1 LNTTFLPATERF
13 AAANKMAASQKLLSS
28 GHGDNGSGFA
38 GILASQAPIQPPQQ
52 QAYPSSSA
60 GTAAKQTQPGGST
73 HTSPATQDSGT
84 ASSHTHDRA
93 QTPPASTH
101 QTSGTQQPTVSPA
114 SDHGKAAYRHV
125 LAQHG
130 QADTQAEHT
139 ATKRF
144 LPAEFQKI
152 LAALPSSDKKGD
164 FRLAALANKSKQ
176 TQMIERDHLANT
188 SNRSH
193 TDTPRIDKNT
203 SPGTEA
209 RNQALASDQ
218 RLSHQTSGRTKA
230 RNIKLGHGIAAEQHA
245 SRVSAKSSLSGA
257 RAGKMPF
264 QTTLDKSATTLHASE
279 DLRTGGTLTR
289 PDHQALEPGRLTAS
303 TAQHAQAGHLVAP
316 FADMAS
322 DASLKTAT
330 LDRPFGSPQWAN
342 NLSQQFS
349 SMVRHTG
356 SGNHTAEL
364 RLDPP
369 HLGPLR
375 ITINLN
381 DSVVQAVF
389 SSAHANVRSAV
400 EQALPQL
407 QQQLEQEGLSL
418 GQTSV
423 GEHSQGSQQSDH
435 PDQAQSGGAAT
446 LVADQPDSDN
456 THTMTASASAVTH
469 RPAADALVDTF
480 A

>member
-1 LNTTFLPATERF
+1 
-13 AAANKMAASQKLLSS
+13 
-28 GHGDNGSGFA
+28 
-38 GILASQAPIQPPQQ
+38 
-52 QAYPSSSA
+52 
-60 GTAAKQTQPGGST
+60 
-73 HTSPATQDSGT
+73 
-84 ASSHTHDRA
+84 
-93 QTPPASTH
+93 
-101 QTSGTQQPTVSPA
+101 
-114 SDHGKAAYRHV
+114 
-125 LAQHG
+125 
-130 QADTQAEHT
+130 
-139 ATKRF
+139 
-144 LPAEFQKI
+144 
-152 LAALPSSDKKGD
+152 
-164 FRLAALANKSKQ
+164 
-176 TQMIERDHLANT
+176 
-188 SNRSH
+188 
-193 TDTPRIDKNT
+193 
-203 SPGTEA
+203 
-209 RNQALASDQ
+209 
-218 RLSHQTSGRTKA
+218 
-230 RNIKLGHGIAAEQHA
+230 
-245 SRVSAKSSLSGA
+245 
-257 RAGKMPF
+257 
-264 QTTLDKSATTLHASE
+264 

-349 SMVRHTG
+349 SIVRHTG

-435 PDQAQSGGAAT
+435 PDQAQSSGAAT

-456 THTMTASASAVTH
+456 THTMTASASPVTH